1 MEQNAEPVVQS
12 IKPRSKL
19 WIKYRPRLG
28 SIKKISLSIILLVV
42 ILAVGFVVYRHI
54 EDNHRVVFTVGSTKY
69 TEGYIDKLI
78 AYPLSKNSSNR
89 AVLTEQ
95 AFNYYKKIAVAQKLG
110 LSLNSSEIS
119 QLIPNI
125 TGPKASALQK
135 DSPWTALLAYDN
147 GIEQELHNPNPSI
160 YSGYAYVFYF
170 AQHIQT
176 GLIQSKLSN
185 MGNAQAIAEDQ
196 SYAQTKA
203 NYYYKELKTNK
214 MTLAQILTA
223 VTSDPKLCD
232 SYLLDACQSVQF
244 GGSDPSS
251 YTNTLGESPSI
262 ETYVGEQNK
271 PGLSPIETGQVANVS
286 SAAEPTS
293 DYTYINA
300 YYYFVDL
307 QSVHKIP
314 NNIAEIFR
322 KDLASLPATYYGW
335 PK

>member
-54 EDNHRVVFTVGSTKY
+54 EDNHRVIFTIGNTKY

-89 AVLTEQ
+89 AALTEQ
-95 AFNYYKKIAVAQKLG
+95 AFNYYKEIAVVKKLG
-110 LSLNSSEIS
+110 LSLKSSEIS
-119 QLIPNI
+119 QFIPDV
-125 TGPKASALQK
+125 TGLKASALQK
-135 DSPWTALLAYDN
+135 DNPWTALLAYDY
-147 GIEQELHNPNPSI
+147 GIEQELLNPNTSL

-176 GLIQSKLSN
+176 GIIQSKLSN

-214 MTLAQILTA
+214 VTPAQVLTA
-223 VTSDPKLCD
+223 VKSDAKLCD
-232 SYLLDACQSVQF
+232 GYILAACQSVRLD
-244 GGSDPSS
+244 GYSTPS
-251 YTNTLGESPSI
+251 YTNALGEPPSVT
-262 ETYVGEQNK
+262 TYLGEQTK
-271 PGLSPIETGQVANVS
+271 PGLSPIETGQVANIS

-293 DYTYINA
+293 DYTYVNA

-314 NNIAEIFR
+314 SNIAAIFN